1 MQNCFKFYL
10 ILMLDLN
17 ITPTLAFVY
26 LFYHSCLFTI
36 LMWNFYSCISNIIEK
51 KKHQLSQEFLIPEHS
66 TIPFSTI
73 LKLTRSTCPDTHHYY
88 HTKNPK
94 IKKTRKV

>member
-1 MQNCFKFYL
+1 
-10 ILMLDLN
+10 MLDLN

-51 KKHQLSQEFLIPEHS
+51 KNINY
-66 TIPFSTI
+66 
-73 LKLTRSTCPDTHHYY
+73 LK
-88 HTKNPK
+88 NF
-94 IKKTRKV
+94 